1 MKRLTGLNGGM
12 ADIDQEN
19 VDRGL
24 GRANHVLSGRNEFD
38 DRMIELCTRPS
49 VSGLV
54 AYLIPVE
61 ELWDL
66 V

>member
-1 MKRLTGLNGGM
+1 MYSVG
-12 ADIDQEN
+12 A
-19 VDRGL
+19 
-24 GRANHVLSGRNEFD
+24 NEFD

-54 AYLIPVE
+54 VYLIPVE